1 MTAQPSPRQRRWL
14 YLGFA
19 LVAVLLAIGLW
30 LAARPS
36 DPPLQGEVDADTINV
51 ATKALARVD
60 AITVEEGDRVQPG
73 QVLARLSSPEITNGQ
88 AQAQA
93 ALDGAKAAQAL
104 ADEGA
109 RAEDIAS
116 VRATWLAAQAT
127 ADLARTSSERAD
139 RLFAQGVIA
148 ALNAAG
154 LRPGEDVLVVGA
166 DGTSGGVKSIAK
178 GTQLATS
185 ANSPAYAAGL
195 FAGRIYDVTHGWQP
209 RASERLLNWRSLTT
223 TKENVAGYLKRFVD
237 NDGVKP
243 FDYRRISKVLH
254 PDDWDPQA
262 EVYPLDID
270 KHWEG
275 IAKPEGWT
283 YPKAYTDARSSGEF
297 ERVRAEYAD
306 HYKIKFDGP
315 SPNGK
320 A

>member
-14 YLGFA
+14 YLGLA

-148 ALNAAG
+148 AQRRDEAHAARDSSAQAAAAARAQYAAAG
-154 LRPGEDVLVVGA
+154 RPAPGEQGLGRRASAHRRGRRGHCRCLGRGNLAGLADRRGSGA
-166 DGTSGGVKSIAK
+166 APG
-178 GTQLATS
+178 
-185 ANSPAYAAGL
+185 AAGRTRQPGAASL
-195 FAGRIYDVTHGWQP
+195 AGDRRGSPLGQRQPARRHLSWHGAGPGAGR
-209 RASERLLNWRSLTT
+209 
-223 TKENVAGYLKRFVD
+223 
-237 NDGVKP
+237 
-243 FDYRRISKVLH
+243 
-254 PDDWDPQA
+254 
-262 EVYPLDID
+262 
-270 KHWEG
+270 
-275 IAKPEGWT
+275 
-283 YPKAYTDARSSGEF
+283 
-297 ERVRAEYAD
+297 
-306 HYKIKFDGP
+306 
-315 SPNGK
+315 
-320 A
+320 